1 MSKNSQNKTKSLTEV
16 GDPIKDIIDAMDHL
30 EKSCFYNNGY
40 FEISKEVYNYLIQD
54 HVPILTPKQLKKF
67 QKESEKVIRKDMRE
81 RWGLEKA
88 VKKFLSKR
96 FDLDD
101 KDYELVWKPNHEEQT

>member
-1 MSKNSQNKTKSLTEV
+1 MSKNSKNKTKSLTEV
-16 GDPIKDIIDAMDHL
+16 GDPIKDIIDTMDHL
-30 EKSCFYNNGY
+30 ENSCFYNNGY
-40 FEISKEVYNYLIQD
+40 FEISKEVYNYLMQD
-54 HVPILTPKQLKKF
+54 HPILSPEQLERF
-67 QKESEKVIRKDMRE
+67 QKESERAIWKDMKE

-88 VKKFLSKR
+88 IKKFLSKE